1 MAFGINNP
9 TTCAITL
16 NEKEIPCVS
25 KVRYLG
31 LYVLC
36 NSCMLDI
43 TEASPKF
50 YGSFNNTMSVL
61 GKHSIEMTA
70 VCCLLLSR
78 IDLPSLTS
86 GCEMWMVVKC
96 GILARVPP
104 PHKVM
109 WRGVH
114 ASDAHC
120 VDFIERALNHYDS
133 IAVFYQI
140 IILFIR
146 ASIFW
151 KSLFLS
157 ENAILASL
165 S

>member
-43 TEASPKF
+43 TEALPKF
-50 YGSFNNTMSVL
+50 YGSFNNTVSVL

-70 VCCLLLSR
+70 VYLAKSYCS
-78 IDLPSLTS
+78 PSLTF
-86 GCEMWMVVKC
+86 GCEDWNIV
-96 GILARVPP
+96 RVPTT
-104 PHKVM
+104 K
-109 WRGVH
+109 
-114 ASDAHC
+114 
-120 VDFIERALNHYDS
+120 
-133 IAVFYQI
+133 
-140 IILFIR
+140 
-146 ASIFW
+146 
-151 KSLFLS
+151 
-157 ENAILASL
+157 
-165 S
+165 